1 MKKILKST
9 SLFLLLSIGI
19 LIFTGIY
26 FDIQREKLETKYAT
40 GASQFLDLPDGAR
53 IHFRDEGK
61 TDKPAIVLLHGFNGS
76 LLNFERLVPLLANN
90 FRLVSLDLP
99 GFGLTGATPNADYTT
114 KNYMDTV
121 TSITNYLGINKFSIA
136 GNSMGGG
143 VAWRYAIEYPSKV
156 EGLILL
162 ASSGVMTKEDR
173 DRFEQRKDNSPIVW
187 RLMGS
192 SVIKKT
198 LMYYTP
204 RFFATQG
211 LKASVFNQELATKE
225 YARQFHDLTLLEGSR
240 KAILSMGFGSRDR
253 MYGPEIFKKIIAPT
267 LVIHGKEDNII
278 GVESSESF
286 KKNIK
291 HAEVKVYLDTGHLPM
306 YEDPKRT
313 ANDIIKFLNIE
324 LNNSR
329 SNE

>member
-1 MKKILKST
+1 MKKVLKT
-9 SLFLLLSIGI
+9 ISLFLLLSIGV
-19 LIFTGIY
+19 LIFTGVY
-26 FDIQREKLETKYAT
+26 FDIPREKLETKYAT
-40 GASQFLDLPDGAR
+40 EASQFLNLPDGTR
-53 IHFRDEGK
+53 IHYRDEGRA
-61 TDKPAIVLLHGFNGS
+61 DKPAIVLLHGFNGS
-76 LLNFERLVPLLANN
+76 LLNFERLVPLLAND

-99 GFGLTGATPNADYTT
+99 GFGLTGATPSADYTS
-114 KNYMDTV
+114 NSYMDIV
-121 TSITNYLGINKFSIA
+121 TSITNYLGVNKFSIA

-143 VAWRYAIEYPSKV
+143 VAWRYAIEYPSKI

-162 ASSGVMTKEDR
+162 ASSGVMKKEDR

-187 RLMGS
+187 KLMGS

-198 LMYYTP
+198 LTYYTP

-253 MYGPEIFKKIIAPT
+253 KYGPEIFKKIIAPT

-291 HAEVKVYLDTGHLPM
+291 HVEVKVYLDTGHLPM
-306 YEDPKRT
+306 YEDPERT
-313 ANDIIKFLNIE
+313 ANDIIQFLNIE

-329 SNE
+329 SSE